1 MAQSKLP
8 KRIYVTVEDEG
19 KGSWLS
25 VAGTS
30 ADDISESSEGN
41 PTGIYELVET
51 GTVTSTKQFVKK
63 Q

>member
-19 KGSWLS
+19 EKAWLS
-25 VAGTS
+25 VSGTRVE
-30 ADDISESSEGN
+30 DISESSAGN

-51 GTVTSTKQFVKK
+51 GTVTIKKQFVKK
-63 Q
+63 